1 MYVPGTLESVFIEII
16 CPNTSNLITG
26 CIYKHPILHIGDFNS
41 NYISPLLHKLSKES
55 SKQTFLLGDF
65 NIDLLKHESS
75 ELNTPSSIFYHLR

>member
-1 MYVPGTLESVFIEII
+1 MLESVFIEII

-41 NYISPLLHKLSKES
+41 NFISPLLHKLSKES

-65 NIDLLKHESS
+65 NIDLLKYESS
-75 ELNTPSSIFYHLR
+75 ELDTLSSIFCHLR